1 MISHEAA
8 TGMDLPAGDR
18 SGRGDPSGRDDP
30 QPVPQPARP
39 RHGRSGMR
47 RSQKRLGIIADS
59 LLLAFPA
66 VILMLLSL
74 LVPDPARSSTLADPG
89 TASAVWSGVTNSSAP
104 ATALLI
110 GVAYGFGAAVSW
122 VIAASHAGNAGNAGH
137 AGKGRPD
144 HGF

>member
-1 MISHEAA
+1 MTSHEAA

-18 SGRGDPSGRDDP
+18 SGNDDAL
-30 QPVPQPARP
+30 PVPQPFRP
-39 RHGRSGMR
+39 RHGRSRTR
-47 RSQKRLGIIADS
+47 RSHRRLGVIADS

-74 LVPDPARSSTLADPG
+74 LVPDPALSSTLAHPG
-89 TASAVWSGVTNSSAP
+89 TASAVWSGVTSSSAP

-122 VIAASHAGNAGNAGH
+122 VIAASHAGT
-137 AGKGRPD
+137 GRQD
-144 HGF
+144 HGV

>member
-1 MISHEAA
+1 MISDEAA

-18 SGRGDPSGRDDP
+18 SGNDDAL
-30 QPVPQPARP
+30 PVPQPFRP
-39 RHGRSGMR
+39 RHGRSRTR
-47 RSQKRLGIIADS
+47 RSHRRLGVIADS

-74 LVPDPARSSTLADPG
+74 LVPDPALSSTLAHPG
-89 TASAVWSGVTNSSAP
+89 TASAVWSGVTSSSAP

-122 VIAASHAGNAGNAGH
+122 VIAASHAGT
-137 AGKGRPD
+137 GRQD
-144 HGF
+144 HGV

>member
-1 MISHEAA
+1 MISHDAA

-18 SGRGDPSGRDDP
+18 SGNDDAL
-30 QPVPQPARP
+30 PVPQPFRP
-39 RHGRSGMR
+39 RHGRSRTR
-47 RSQKRLGIIADS
+47 RSHRRLGVIADS

-74 LVPDPARSSTLADPG
+74 LVPDPALSSTLAHPG
-89 TASAVWSGVTNSSAP
+89 TASAVWSGVTSSSAP

-122 VIAASHAGNAGNAGH
+122 VIAASHAGT
-137 AGKGRPD
+137 GRQD
-144 HGF
+144 HGV

>member
-18 SGRGDPSGRDDP
+18 SGNDDAL
-30 QPVPQPARP
+30 PVPQPFRP
-39 RHGRSGMR
+39 RHGRSRTR
-47 RSQKRLGIIADS
+47 RSHRRLGVIADS

-74 LVPDPARSSTLADPG
+74 LVPDPALSSTLAHPG
-89 TASAVWSGVTNSSAP
+89 TASAVWSGVTSSSAP

-122 VIAASHAGNAGNAGH
+122 VIAASHAGT
-137 AGKGRPD
+137 GRQD
-144 HGF
+144 HGV

>member
-1 MISHEAA
+1 MISDEAA

-18 SGRGDPSGRDDP
+18 SGNDDAL
-30 QPVPQPARP
+30 PVPQPFRP
-39 RHGRSGMR
+39 RHGRSR
-47 RSQKRLGIIADS
+47 TRPSHRRLGVIADS

-74 LVPDPARSSTLADPG
+74 LVPDPALSSTLAHPG
-89 TASAVWSGVTNSSAP
+89 TASAVWSGVTSSSAP

-122 VIAASHAGNAGNAGH
+122 VIAASHAGT
-137 AGKGRPD
+137 GRQD
-144 HGF
+144 HGV

>member
-18 SGRGDPSGRDDP
+18 SGHDDAR
-30 QPVPQPARP
+30 PVPQPFRP
-39 RHGRSGMR
+39 RNGRSRTR
-47 RSQKRLGIIADS
+47 RSHRRLGVIADS

-74 LVPDPARSSTLADPG
+74 LIPDPALSSTLAHPG

-104 ATALLI
+104 ATAILI

-122 VIAASHAGNAGNAGH
+122 VIAASHAGT
-137 AGKGRPD
+137 GRQD
-144 HGF
+144 HGV

>member
-18 SGRGDPSGRDDP
+18 SGNDDAL
-30 QPVPQPARP
+30 PVPQPFRP
-39 RHGRSGMR
+39 RHGRSRTR
-47 RSQKRLGIIADS
+47 RSHRRLGVIADS

-66 VILMLLSL
+66 VILMLLSR
-74 LVPDPARSSTLADPG
+74 LVPDPALSSTLAHPG
-89 TASAVWSGVTNSSAP
+89 TASAVWSGVTSSSAP

-122 VIAASHAGNAGNAGH
+122 VIAASHAGT
-137 AGKGRPD
+137 GRQD
-144 HGF
+144 HGV